1 MYDAMAAIRM
11 AHKNLN
17 KTLGGYE
24 DSDALTMDIA
34 CGLYDMF
41 DNLIGNII
49 DDYYGDDDPDGEGAD
64 E

>member
-11 AHKNLN
+11 AHQNLN

-24 DSDALTMDIA
+24 GSDALTMDIA

-41 DNLIGNII
+41 DNLVGNII
-49 DDYYGDDDPDGEGAD
+49 DDYYGDDEPDGEGAD